1 MGKFLFRQVPGS
13 FPGSDGRGGGGGGG
27 IGLDL
32 KKIFPD
38 TCARGKIP
46 PEWRELQYN
55 VIKSL
60 AIDWLERN
68 IFVMLNEVPLAH
80 MKSFTFSLT
89 FTSRE
94 IIVFVKI
101 FSNFL

>member
-1 MGKFLFRQVPGS
+1 M
-13 FPGSDGRGGGGGGG
+13 
-27 IGLDL
+27 GLDL
-32 KKIFPD
+32 KKIFPY

-55 VIKSL
+55 VKKSL
-60 AIDWLERN
+60 TIDWLERN
-68 IFVMLNEVPLAH
+68 IFVMLIEVPLTH
-80 MKSFTFSLT
+80 IKSFTFSLT

-94 IIVFVKI
+94 IIVFAKI